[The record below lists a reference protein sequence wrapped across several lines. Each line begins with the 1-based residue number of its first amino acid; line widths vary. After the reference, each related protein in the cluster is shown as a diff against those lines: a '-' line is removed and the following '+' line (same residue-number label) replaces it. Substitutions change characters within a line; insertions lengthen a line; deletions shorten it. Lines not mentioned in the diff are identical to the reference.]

1 MAHREIFV
9 VQAMVLPKP
18 LPLQHSP
25 GEIRFLQN
33 NMPGAKAWKMPII
46 FLAIILRELPRIA
59 FLGKTN
65 LIRLAP
71 NELVSTIWDKHHL

>member
-1 MAHREIFV
+1 MAHRKMFV
-9 VQAMVLPKP
+9 EQAMVLLRP
-18 LPLQHSP
+18 LPLQHLP
-25 GEIRFLQN
+25 GEISFLQN
-33 NMPGAKAWKMPII
+33 NMPGAKAWKMPTI

-71 NELVSTIWDKHHL
+71 NEPVNTIWAEHQL